1 MPQLDFSTYPSQLF
15 WLFVFFTLL
24 YLILAY
30 VATPKITK
38 VMEDRANA
46 LQQLSEKSHRYRDKA
61 EALLVEY
68 ESTLELAR
76 KEARERYKSM
86 VDQVNLDFTKRQKEV
101 IEKMTEMMR
110 HAEQDLHKSKVE
122 IQKDIHAIS
131 LDVAQSILVKVANV
145 NLTRDELQKRIGKAG
160 A

>member
-1 MPQLDFSTYPSQLF
+1 MPQLDFATYPSQLF

-38 VMEDRANA
+38 VMEDRAKT
-46 LQQLSEKSHRYRDKA
+46 LQNLSDKAHSYRDKA
-61 EALLVEY
+61 EDLLTEY
-68 ESTLELAR
+68 ESTLEQAR
-76 KEARERYKSM
+76 SEARHRYKSM
-86 VDQVNLDFTKRQKEV
+86 VDQVNLDFTKRQKEI
-101 IEKMTEMMR
+101 IEKMTEIMR
-110 HAEQDLHKSKVE
+110 HAEQDLHTAKVE
-122 IQKDIHAIS
+122 IHKDIHAIS
-131 LDVAQSILVKVANV
+131 LDVAQSILVKVANL